1 MSYNLIYDI
10 NQELRNLM
18 NIKKNVAFIGLGT
31 MGYPMAGH
39 LSKSNLF
46 NLRVYNRSSQ
56 KATEWSKEYEGE
68 VSNSIKEVVMDAD
81 FVVTCTGK
89 DEDMMEIVFSD
100 QGVITYLKKGSIFID
115 HTTTSY
121 KLAKHLNES
130 LTEKGVS
137 FIDAPVSGGEAG
149 AINGVLSVM
158 AGGSNAI
165 LEESNELI
173 KTYSKN
179 VTYMGESG
187 KGQLAKM
194 VNQICIAGLLQG
206 LSEGLLFAEA
216 ENLDMDSLL
225 SAISGGAA
233 QSWQMVNRAETMHQ
247 REFDF
252 GFAIKWMVKDLGYC
266 IDQSRTNNSNLG
278 FTKEVFDR
286 YVNLMDKGHSYSD
299 TSALMLFDQLNK

>member
-266 IDQSRTNNSNLG
+266 IDQSNSNNSNLE
-278 FTKEVFDR
+278 FTKEVYDR
-286 YVNLMDKGHSYSD
+286 YVNLMDKGHTYSD

>member
-1 MSYNLIYDI
+1 MSV
-10 NQELRNLM
+10 
-18 NIKKNVAFIGLGT
+18 KKNVAFIGLGT

-39 LSKSNLF
+39 LSRSSLF
-46 NLRVYNRSSQ
+46 NLKVFNRSPQ
-56 KATEWSKEYEGE
+56 KATAWSKEYEGE
-68 VSNSIKEVVMDAD
+68 VSSSIKEAVMDAD
-81 FVVTCTGK
+81 FVVTCTGR
-89 DEDMMEIVFSD
+89 DEDMMEIVFAE
-100 QGVITYLKKGSIFID
+100 QGMIAHLKKGSILID

-130 LTEKGVS
+130 LAAKGVS

-158 AGGSNAI
+158 AGGI
-165 LEESNELI
+165 KGVLDESEALI
-173 KTYSKN
+173 NTYSKN
-179 VTYMGESG
+179 VTFMGESG

-216 ENLDMDSLL
+216 ENLDMTSLL

-266 IDQSRTNNSNLG
+266 IDQSSSNNSNLE
-278 FTKEVFDR
+278 FTKEVYDR
-286 YVNLMDKGHSYSD
+286 YV
-299 TSALMLFDQLNK
+299 

>member
-1 MSYNLIYDI
+1 MS
-10 NQELRNLM
+10 
-18 NIKKNVAFIGLGT
+18 IKKNVTFIGLGT

-46 NLRVYNRSSQ
+46 NLKVFNRSHQ
-56 KATEWSKEYEGE
+56 KAAAWSKEYEGD
-68 VSNSIKEVVMDAD
+68 VSSSIKEAVMDAD
-81 FVVTCTGK
+81 FVVTCTGR
-89 DEDMMEIVFSD
+89 DEDMMEIVFAE
-100 QGVITYLKKGSIFID
+100 QGMIAHLKKGSILID

-130 LTEKGVS
+130 LAAKGVL

-158 AGGSNAI
+158 AGGSKGGLDAS
-165 LEESNELI
+165 EELI
-173 KTYSKN
+173 NSYSKN

-216 ENLDMDSLL
+216 ENLDMNSLL

-266 IDQSRTNNSNLG
+266 IDQSSSNNANLG
-278 FTKEVFDR
+278 FTKEVYDR
-286 YVNLMDKGHSYSD
+286 YVNLMDKGHTYSD